1 MDRNPSLALAWALA
15 IAAHIAWG
23 YLAPGGKILLEWW
36 PHWSLNAVRMGV
48 ATLVLMAV
56 YGRQETVYALKAL
69 MVDKNLAILGVVG
82 VGFTFS
88 LFLAS
93 LHYLEAT
100 VAALLV
106 FLAPFITA
114 VIARLTI
121 REPVGWHLPV
131 AGFLL
136 LGGAYLAVFGR
147 EPLLAQLATTG
158 VAFGLALNL
167 GSVLSWSIYTVHVR
181 AVAPRYPLS
190 RILIAM
196 FTAATIFFLL
206 AALFFEAGAVQWSVV
221 LTPLPLFHLGL
232 YIIFPGLLAYLLHT
246 TAIARVGAGPI
257 SILLGV
263 ELIVASI
270 LAHLLLFEA
279 FPPERIVGLG
289 IAAVAVTWFVYRQ
302 NRFELRMRRQGRK
315 GLPGQPV

>member
-1 MDRNPSLALAWALA
+1 MALAWALA
-15 IAAHIAWG
+15 IGAHIAWG

-36 PHWSLNAVRMGV
+36 PHWSLNAVRMV
-48 ATLVLMAV
+48 AATLVLMAV
-56 YGRQETVYALKAL
+56 YGRSETVFALKAL
-69 MVDKNLAILGVVG
+69 MVDKNLAILGIVG

-114 VIARLTI
+114 GLARLTI

-131 AGFLL
+131 AGLVLL
-136 LGGAYLAVFGR
+136 AGAYLAVFGR
-147 EPLLAQLATTG
+147 APFLPQLATTG
-158 VAFGLALNL
+158 VALGLALNL
-167 GSVLSWSIYTVHVR
+167 GSVVSWSVYTVHVR
-181 AVAPRYPLS
+181 VIAPRYPLS

-196 FTAATIFFLL
+196 FAA
-206 AALFFEAGAVQWSVV
+206 ASLFFILGALVFETGQVQWDVV
-221 LTPLPLFHLGL
+221 VAPVPLLHLAL
-232 YIIFPGLLAYLLHT
+232 YILFPGLLAYLLHT
-246 TAIARVGAGPI
+246 IAISRVGAGPI

-263 ELIVASI
+263 ELIIASI

-279 FPPERIVGLG
+279 FPPVRIVGLT

-302 NRFELRMRRQGRK
+302 NRFEKRMLQQGRRR
-315 GLPGQPV
+315 LPGQSV